1 MAALAVSAEWHDASA
16 AEPGA
21 EPVDP
26 EHARRLAALLA
37 DDDRLFSRGQRHVY
51 RDKHLGAISLP
62 VGGIAA
68 GPIQINGEGRRIWQ
82 IFKNY
87 EAVTLP
93 NSFFAVRAKAGDS
106 PPVARAVQTVGED
119 PFAAMKALQ
128 FSGEY
133 PFGWYTFEDPELPVE
148 VSLEV
153 FSPLIPLDTR
163 NSSIPCA
170 IFNLTA
176 HNPGQQAVQVGF
188 LATQQNP
195 IGGDQGGSSTGVLRD
210 RGATLLQMTTNLPA
224 DSPMY
229 GSMALAAVGTD
240 ARATAAWDD
249 LAALAKRFTETGEVS
264 GPDQAGPSQA
274 KQRLNGAMAVPLVL
288 QPGETGT
295 VHFVLAWHFPNVQAV
310 PGRRGNMYANWWPDA
325 LAVARDVVSR
335 LEDLTRQTRL
345 YHETL
350 YATNLPYWLLDRIS
364 SQVAILSSMT
374 CNWSKDGFF
383 YAWEG
388 CNPSAGC
395 CPGNATHVWGYPQ
408 AHARLFPS
416 VARCMREQEYAA
428 QKPDGMMTVRF
439 THNFPAFDGMCHEI
453 AGSYREH
460 LTSPDGKWLAMHWP
474 AIKKAMDYI
483 INRWDKDEN
492 GILSGPQHAMDGDQ
506 GGTTS
511 WLGSTYLCALAAATK
526 MARLQHDRTAA
537 DRYEKILEVGQIHQ
551 DKALFN
557 GEYFIQVPD
566 PTPREDY
573 LTGCYID
580 QMLGQW
586 WALQVDL
593 GWLYPPDHVR
603 SAMAALFKYNFHTDF
618 KGFRQSPR
626 IFCAESD
633 AGMIQCT
640 WPKDGEPKPPHVIKY
655 ANEIMSGFEYS
666 AAGMMLYAGLTR
678 EAFAVLHAAADR
690 YDGRLRKLPNKPNFA
705 NWGYSGNPFGDDE
718 CGKFYARA
726 MAIWTILLACQG
738 FSYDGPAGTISFA
751 PLWMPEDHVSFFTA
765 AEGWG
770 LFRQKR
776 QQRRQHDTI
785 DVKWGRLRL
794 GVVGLALADGVC
806 PDRIHVTLGGKAM
819 AAVHNMAGNG
829 LTISLPPDT
838 TVRAGE
844 VLEIVVET

>member
-1 MAALAVSAEWHDASA
+1 MNERAQTPERVAVNRRDFLGGAIMAALAVSAELHDAFA

-106 PPVARAVQTVGED
+106 PPVARAVQTVGEG
-119 PFAAMKALQ
+119 PLVAMKSLQ

-133 PFGWYTFEDPELPVE
+133 PFGWYAFEDPELPVE

-176 HNPGQQAVQVGF
+176 HNPGQQVVQVGF

-195 IGGDQGGSSTGVLRD
+195 IGGDEGGTSTGVLRD

-240 ARATAAWDD
+240 ARATAAWDN

-274 KQRLNGAMAVPLVL
+274 KQRLDGAMAVPLVL

-310 PGRRGNMYANWWPDA
+310 PGHRGNMYANWWPDA

-345 YHETL
+345 YNETL

-374 CNWSKDGFF
+374 CTWSKDGFF

-388 CNPSAGC
+388 CNQAAGC
-395 CPGNATHVWGYPQ
+395 CDGNATHVWGYAQ
-408 AHARLFPS
+408 AHARLFPEIGR
-416 VARCMREQEYAA
+416 VMRDADAGNVTPE
-428 QKPDGMMTVRF
+428 GMLPVRF
-439 THNFPAFDGMCHEI
+439 SHHFPAFDGQCSFVMS
-453 AGSYREH
+453 SYREY
-460 LTSPDGKWLAMHWP
+460 LLSPNRKWFDSRWP
-474 AIKKAMDYI
+474 
-483 INRWDKDEN
+483 
-492 GILSGPQHAMDGDQ
+492 
-506 GGTTS
+506 
-511 WLGSTYLCALAAATK
+511 
-526 MARLQHDRTAA
+526 
-537 DRYEKILEVGQIHQ
+537 
-551 DKALFN
+551 
-557 GEYFIQVPD
+557 
-566 PTPREDY
+566 
-573 LTGCYID
+573 
-580 QMLGQW
+580 
-586 WALQVDL
+586 
-593 GWLYPPDHVR
+593 
-603 SAMAALFKYNFHTDF
+603 
-618 KGFRQSPR
+618 
-626 IFCAESD
+626 
-633 AGMIQCT
+633 
-640 WPKDGEPKPPHVIKY
+640 
-655 ANEIMSGFEYS
+655 
-666 AAGMMLYAGLTR
+666 
-678 EAFAVLHAAADR
+678 
-690 YDGRLRKLPNKPNFA
+690 
-705 NWGYSGNPFGDDE
+705 
-718 CGKFYARA
+718 
-726 MAIWTILLACQG
+726 TI
-738 FSYDGPAGTISFA
+738 
-751 PLWMPEDHVSFFTA
+751 
-765 AEGWG
+765 
-770 LFRQKR
+770 
-776 QQRRQHDTI
+776 
-785 DVKWGRLRL
+785 
-794 GVVGLALADGVC
+794 
-806 PDRIHVTLGGKAM
+806 
-819 AAVHNMAGNG
+819 
-829 LTISLPPDT
+829 
-838 TVRAGE
+838 
-844 VLEIVVET
+844 